1 MAKERDY
8 KREYQRRI
16 ANAKKRGLTLSQARG
31 HPRPGEK
38 PIRRKPKSNDPLLD
52 KALRFMREAGTQKA
66 AAKRAGVSAE
76 RLRRYIYDNGLAK
89 RKGRQWLFTDN
100 RQRLMESYVAG
111 RAVTLR
117 LPNFDEASFNGKFM
131 DAVGKFL
138 NSGGKYHF
146 IEPFVGQSVRDTKG
160 KRHFFETDRNELF
173 RLASGD
179 EPFEQIYRF
188 IN

>member
-1 MAKERDY
+1 VAKKRDF
-8 KREYQRRI
+8 KREYKRRI

-31 HPRPGEK
+31 HPKPGEK
-38 PIRRKPKSNDPLLD
+38 SIRRKPKSNDPILD

-100 RQRLMESYVAG
+100 RHRLMESYVDG
-111 RAVTLR
+111 RAVTLK
-117 LPNFDEASFNGKFM
+117 LPNFDEASLNGKFM

-138 NSGGKYHF
+138 KSGKYHF

-160 KRHFFETDRNELF
+160 KRHVFETDPSELY
-173 RLASGD
+173 RLTSGD

>member
-1 MAKERDY
+1 MAKRKRDH
-8 KREYQRRI
+8 KAEYARRI
-16 ANAKKRGLTLSQARG
+16 ARGKKRGLTKSQARG
-31 HPRPGEK
+31 HPKPGEK
-38 PIRRKPKSNDPLLD
+38 PIRRKAKSNDPILD

-89 RKGRQWLFTDN
+89 RTGRQWLFTDN

-138 NSGGKYHF
+138 NSGKYHF
-146 IEPFVGQSVRDTKG
+146 IKPFVGQSVRDTKG
-160 KRHFFETDRNELF
+160 KRHFFETDPNELF
-173 RLASGD
+173 RLTSGD